1 MATLHL
7 KVWLRKDEFTERWGD
22 SAAYQARVRVGARAR
37 ARARA
42 SARARAWA
50 RARAR
55 AWALAVF
62 AEGPLP
68 TPYSYPSRLPGA
80 AAGVEGAQ
88 GGARSR
94 GRCRRSR
101 GDERTPGRAAGDV
114 TVEN

>member
-1 MATLHL
+1 MH
-7 KVWLRKDEFTERWGD
+7 
-22 SAAYQARVRVGARAR
+22 AARLVGVRVRVRV
-37 ARARA
+37 RARA
-42 SARARAWA
+42 SASARVRAWA

-80 AAGVEGAQ
+80 AAGVEGSQ

-94 GRCRRSR
+94 SRCRRSR
-101 GDERTPGRAAGDV
+101 CDERAPGRAAGDV